1 MKKRAFPYYNATC
14 VLAACSLLL
23 PPAVASLQKGAFAGA
38 DSLSAALLCCSAVLL
53 LLPVSEERAAGPFRT
68 ALASAAVCLGCAVFG
83 LPFRI
88 WPLPLLVILAVSLA
102 CRSARRYAQLW
113 PLFKPSKVWIQVE
126 LHARGAYS
134 LVLCILAAVFPPAG
148 APAVLSWLFVLPCA
162 VLAGLLT
169 ARVVTGRTLF
179 LPHKKELA
187 IKEMIKGNLRNAPA
201 LAVNRT
207 EEMGRMRQLY
217 ERIVAQMEEKRPF
230 LDPEFSLSD
239 LSGAVFSNRGYLS
252 RTINIL
258 SGQNFR
264 QFVNGYRI
272 RYGVDL
278 LRRDPSLRVSD
289 VVMMSGFQTTVTF
302 NMAFK
307 INMGETPSQ
316 FQERLRLERLSA
328 PDR

>member
-1 MKKRAFPYYNATC
+1 
-14 VLAACSLLL
+14 
-23 PPAVASLQKGAFAGA
+23 
-38 DSLSAALLCCSAVLL
+38 
-53 LLPVSEERAAGPFRT
+53 
-68 ALASAAVCLGCAVFG
+68 
-83 LPFRI
+83 
-88 WPLPLLVILAVSLA
+88 
-102 CRSARRYAQLW
+102 
-113 PLFKPSKVWIQVE
+113 
-126 LHARGAYS
+126 
-134 LVLCILAAVFPPAG
+134 
-148 APAVLSWLFVLPCA
+148 
-162 VLAGLLT
+162 
-169 ARVVTGRTLF
+169 
-179 LPHKKELA
+179 
-187 IKEMIKGNLRNAPA
+187 
-201 LAVNRT
+201 
-207 EEMGRMRQLY
+207 MRQLY

-264 QFVNGYRI
+264 QFVHGYRI

-289 VVMMSGFQTTVTF
+289 VAMMSGFQTTVTF